1 MEKENYIFGNED
13 LVIYQ
18 NENLFKMSLDSVL
31 LARFVRINKTTKK
44 IIDIGTGNAP
54 IPLVLSKRGNF
65 DILAVEIQNEI
76 FKLGKKSIEANNKD
90 IKIINAD
97 IKEEY
102 KNIKNE
108 SYDLVTCNPPYF
120 KYTKESNI
128 NIKEEYALSRHE
140 ISLNLEDIMIISK
153 KILKNKGS
161 LAIVQRPEN
170 LVRIITLMR
179 KYNIEPKRL
188 MFVYP
193 KKNKEANIMLIE
205 GTKNGLPGI
214 KVLDPLYVHDENGY
228 TEEIMN
234 FVRRGEM

>member
-1 MEKENYIFGNED
+1 MEEENYIFGNED

-18 NENLFKMSLDSVL
+18 NENLFKMSLDSIL
-31 LARFVRINKTTKK
+31 LARFVKINKTTKK

-76 FKLGKKSIEANNKD
+76 YKLGKKSIDANKKD

-97 IKEEY
+97 IKSEY
-102 KNIKNE
+102 KNIENE
-108 SYDLVTCNPPYF
+108 IYDIVTCNPPYF
-120 KYTKESNI
+120 KYSKDSNI
-128 NIKEEYALSRHE
+128 NIIKEYALSRHE

-228 TEEIMN
+228 TEETMN
-234 FVRRGEM
+234 FVRRGEL